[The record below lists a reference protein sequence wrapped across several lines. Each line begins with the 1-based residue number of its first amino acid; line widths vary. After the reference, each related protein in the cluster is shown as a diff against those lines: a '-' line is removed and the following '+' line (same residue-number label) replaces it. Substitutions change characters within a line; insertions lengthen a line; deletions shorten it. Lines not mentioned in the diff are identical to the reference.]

1 MAIEIPWDI
10 ITDNLDL
17 FMRGA
22 VLTLEISV
30 LGIILGFSLAVPLAL
45 GRLSKFLPSRWIATG
60 YIEAIRGTP
69 LLVQIF
75 VIYFGLRASLLAAG
89 IDFSPFAAGVLAI
102 GLNSAAYQAEI
113 IRGGIESVP
122 KGQMEAARSI
132 GMTRMQAMRF
142 VILPQAFRLMLP
154 SMTNEFIILI
164 KDTSLV
170 SVISVTELTYWGRQ
184 INAVYFEPFLVFF
197 FIALVYFIMTFTTSK
212 VLRILER
219 KYKIPGYG
227 EEE

>member
-1 MAIEIPWDI
+1 MVSEIPWDI

-17 FMRGA
+17 FLRGA
-22 VLTLEISV
+22 VLTLEISI

-45 GRLSKFLPSRWIATG
+45 GRLSKFLPSKWIATG
-60 YIEAIRGTP
+60 YVEAIRGTP

-89 IDFSPFAAGVLAI
+89 VDFSPFAAGVLAI

-132 GMTRMQAMRF
+132 GMTRMQAMRY
-142 VILPQAFRLMLP
+142 VILPQGFRLMLP

-184 INAVYFEPFLVFF
+184 INAIYFEPFLVFF

-212 VLRILER
+212 LLRIVER

>member
-1 MAIEIPWDI
+1 
-10 ITDNLDL
+10 
-17 FMRGA
+17 MRGA
-22 VLTLEISV
+22 SDAGISI
-30 LGIILGFSLAVPLAL
+30 LGIIWSSLASPSLWEL
-45 GRLSKFLPSRWIATG
+45 KFCRQNDR
-60 YIEAIRGTP
+60 YRYVEAIRERP
-69 LLVQIF
+69 CWEIF
-75 VIYFGLRASLLAAG
+75 VIYFGLRLVFWHGVILS
-89 IDFSPFAAGVLAI
+89 FAAAFWI
-102 GLNSAAYQAEI
+102 GSTARLPGEI

-132 GMTRMQAMRF
+132 GMTRMQAMRY
-142 VILPQAFRLMLP
+142 VILPQGFRLMLP

-184 INAVYFEPFLVFF
+184 INAIYFEPFLVFF

-212 VLRILER
+212 LLRIVER